1 MTATQI
7 RQFHDLDLFVDMLAA
22 DKDHIARA
30 KAKAQAVKEAQAQA
44 VKEAQAKTERARQR
58 RAVEQARATRRM
70 EITASST
77 VALSGV
83 WMFFAA
89 WLA

>member
-22 DKDHIARA
+22 DKAHIDRA
-30 KAKAQAVKEAQAQA
+30 KAKAEAVKEAQEQA
-44 VKEAQAKTERARQR
+44 SKARQR
-58 RAVEQARATRRM
+58 QAAEQARVTRRM

-77 VALSGV
+77 VALAGL
-83 WMFFAA
+83 WTFLTA

>member
-22 DKDHIARA
+22 DRDHIDRA
-30 KAKAQAVKEAQAQA
+30 KAKAEAVRLAQEQARK
-44 VKEAQAKTERARQR
+44 ARQR
-58 RAVEQARATRRM
+58 RATEQARVTRRM

-77 VALSGV
+77 VALAGV
-83 WMFFAA
+83 WTFLVA

>member
-22 DKDHIARA
+22 DKDHIDRA

-44 VKEAQAKTERARQR
+44 ERARQH
-58 RAVEQARATRRM
+58 RATEQARATRRM
-70 EITASST
+70 EVTASST
-77 VALSGV
+77 VALAGL
-83 WMFFAA
+83 WTFLAA

>member
-30 KAKAQAVKEAQAQA
+30 KAKAQAVKEAQEQA
-44 VKEAQAKTERARQR
+44 RKAGQH

-77 VALSGV
+77 VALAGL
-83 WMFFAA
+83 WTFLAA

>member
-22 DKDHIARA
+22 DRDHIARA
-30 KAKAQAVKEAQAQA
+30 KAKAQAVKEAQEQA
-44 VKEAQAKTERARQR
+44 RKARQH

-70 EITASST
+70 EITASFT
-77 VALSGV
+77 VALAGV
-83 WMFFAA
+83 WTFLAA

>member
-30 KAKAQAVKEAQAQA
+30 KAKAQAVKEAQAKA
-44 VKEAQAKTERARQR
+44 ERARQR

-70 EITASST
+70 EVTASST
-77 VALSGV
+77 VALAGL
-83 WMFFAA
+83 WTFLAA

>member
-22 DKDHIARA
+22 DPAHIARA
-30 KAKAQAVKEAQAQA
+30 KAKAKAVKEAQ
-44 VKEAQAKTERARQR
+44 VKAERARQH
-58 RAVEQARATRRM
+58 RAVEQARVTRRM

-77 VALSGV
+77 VALAGL
-83 WMFFAA
+83 WTFLAA

>member
-22 DKDHIARA
+22 DKAHIARA
-30 KAKAQAVKEAQAQA
+30 KAKAEAVKET
-44 VKEAQAKTERARQR
+44 QAKAEQARQR
-58 RAVEQARATRRM
+58 RAAEQARATRRM

-83 WMFFAA
+83 WMFLAA

>member
-22 DKDHIARA
+22 DRDHIDRA
-30 KAKAQAVKEAQAQA
+30 KAKAEAVRQAQ
-44 VKEAQAKTERARQR
+44 EQARKDRQR
-58 RAVEQARATRRM
+58 RAAEQARATRRM
-70 EITASST
+70 EVTASST
-77 VALSGV
+77 VALAGL
-83 WMFFAA
+83 WTFLAA

>member
-22 DKDHIARA
+22 DKAHIARA
-30 KAKAQAVKEAQAQA
+30 KAKAQAVKEAQEQA
-44 VKEAQAKTERARQR
+44 RKARQHW
-58 RAVEQARATRRM
+58 AVEQARATRRM

-77 VALSGV
+77 VALAGL
-83 WMFFAA
+83 WTFLAA

>member
-30 KAKAQAVKEAQAQA
+30 KAKAQAVKEAQEQA
-44 VKEAQAKTERARQR
+44 RKARQH
-58 RAVEQARATRRM
+58 RAIEQARATRRM

-77 VALSGV
+77 VALAGL
-83 WMFFAA
+83 WMFLAA

>member
-22 DKDHIARA
+22 DKAHIDRA
-30 KAKAQAVKEAQAQA
+30 KAKAEAVR
-44 VKEAQAKTERARQR
+44 EAQAKARRARQR

-77 VALSGV
+77 LAFAGV
-83 WMFFAA
+83 WTFLAA

>member
-1 MTATQI
+1 MTANSI
-7 RQFHDLDLFVDMLAA
+7 KQFHDLDLFVDMLAA
-22 DKDHIARA
+22 DRDHIDRA
-30 KAKAQAVKEAQAQA
+30 KAKAEAVRLAQ
-44 VKEAQAKTERARQR
+44 
-58 RAVEQARATRRM
+58 EQARKARQHRAAEQARVTRRM

-83 WMFFAA
+83 WMFLAA

>member
-30 KAKAQAVKEAQAQA
+30 KAKAQAVKEAQEQA
-44 VKEAQAKTERARQR
+44 RKARQH
-58 RAVEQARATRRM
+58 RAIEQARATRRM

-77 VALSGV
+77 VALAGL
-83 WMFFAA
+83 WTFLAA

>member
-22 DKDHIARA
+22 DRDHIDRA
-30 KAKAQAVKEAQAQA
+30 KAKAEAVRQAQ
-44 VKEAQAKTERARQR
+44 EQARKDRQR
-58 RAVEQARATRRM
+58 KAHEEARATRRM
-70 EITASST
+70 EVTASST
-77 VALSGV
+77 VALAGV
-83 WMFFAA
+83 WTFLAA

>member
-22 DKDHIARA
+22 DKAHIARA
-30 KAKAQAVKEAQAQA
+30 KAKAKA
-44 VKEAQAKTERARQR
+44 VKEAQAKAEQARQR
-58 RAVEQARATRRM
+58 RAAEQARITRRM
-70 EITASST
+70 EVTASST
-77 VALSGV
+77 LALAGL
-83 WMFFAA
+83 WTFLAA

>member
-1 MTATQI
+1 MTANSI
-7 RQFHDLDLFVDMLAA
+7 KQFHDLDLFVDMLAA
-22 DKDHIARA
+22 DRDHIDRA
-30 KAKAQAVKEAQAQA
+30 KAKAEAVRLAQEQARK
-44 VKEAQAKTERARQR
+44 ARQR

-83 WMFFAA
+83 WMFLAA

>member
-7 RQFHDLDLFVDMLAA
+7 RQFHDLDLFVDLLAA
-22 DKDHIARA
+22 DRDHIARA
-30 KAKAQAVKEAQAQA
+30 KAKAQAVKEAQEQA
-44 VKEAQAKTERARQR
+44 RKARQH

-77 VALSGV
+77 VALAGL
-83 WMFFAA
+83 WTFLAA

>member
-22 DKDHIARA
+22 DRDHIARA
-30 KAKAQAVKEAQAQA
+30 KAKAKAVKA
-44 VKEAQAKTERARQR
+44 AQAKARQH
-58 RAVEQARATRRM
+58 RAAEQARVTRRM
-70 EITASST
+70 EVTASST
-77 VALSGV
+77 LALAGV
-83 WMFFAA
+83 WTFLAA

>member
-22 DKDHIARA
+22 DRDHIDRA
-30 KAKAQAVKEAQAQA
+30 KAKAEAVKEAQEQA
-44 VKEAQAKTERARQR
+44 RKARQR

-77 VALSGV
+77 VALAGL
-83 WMFFAA
+83 WTFLTA

>member
-7 RQFHDLDLFVDMLAA
+7 KQAHNADLFVEMLAA
-22 DKDHIARA
+22 DPAHIARA
-30 KAKAQAVKEAQAQA
+30 KAKAEAVKA
-44 VKEAQAKTERARQR
+44 AQAKAEQARQH
-58 RAVEQARATRRM
+58 RAAEQARATRRM

-77 VALSGV
+77 MALAGV
-83 WMFFAA
+83 WTFLAA

>member
-30 KAKAQAVKEAQAQA
+30 KAKAEAVRQAQ
-44 VKEAQAKTERARQR
+44 EQARKDRQR

-70 EITASST
+70 EVTASST
-77 VALSGV
+77 VALAGL
-83 WMFFAA
+83 WTFLAA

>member
-22 DKDHIARA
+22 DRDHIARA
-30 KAKAQAVKEAQAQA
+30 KAKAQAVKEAQEQA
-44 VKEAQAKTERARQR
+44 RKARQH

-77 VALSGV
+77 VALAGL
-83 WMFFAA
+83 WTFLAA
-89 WLA
+89 WVA

>member
-22 DKDHIARA
+22 DKAHIARA
-30 KAKAQAVKEAQAQA
+30 KAKAQAVKEAQEQA
-44 VKEAQAKTERARQR
+44 RKARQH

-77 VALSGV
+77 VALAGL
-83 WMFFAA
+83 WTFLAA

>member
-22 DKDHIARA
+22 DRDHIDRA
-30 KAKAQAVKEAQAQA
+30 KAKAEAVRQAQ
-44 VKEAQAKTERARQR
+44 EQARKDRQR
-58 RAVEQARATRRM
+58 KAHEEARATRRM
-70 EITASST
+70 EVTASST
-77 VALSGV
+77 VALAGL
-83 WMFFAA
+83 WTFLAA

>member
-22 DKDHIARA
+22 DKTHIARA
-30 KAKAQAVKEAQAQA
+30 KAKAQAVKEAQEQA
-44 VKEAQAKTERARQR
+44 RKVRQHRA
-58 RAVEQARATRRM
+58 AEQARATRRM
-70 EITASST
+70 EVTASST
-77 VALSGV
+77 VALAGV
-83 WMFFAA
+83 WMFLAA

>member
-30 KAKAQAVKEAQAQA
+30 KAKAQAVKEAQEQA
-44 VKEAQAKTERARQR
+44 RKARQH
-58 RAVEQARATRRM
+58 RAIEQARATRRM

-77 VALSGV
+77 VAMAGL
-83 WMFFAA
+83 WMFLAA

>member
-22 DKDHIARA
+22 DPAHIDRA
-30 KAKAQAVKEAQAQA
+30 KAKAEAVRLAQ
-44 VKEAQAKTERARQR
+44 
-58 RAVEQARATRRM
+58 EQARKARQHRAAEQARITRRM
-70 EITASST
+70 EVTASST
-77 VALSGV
+77 LALAGL
-83 WMFFAA
+83 WTFLAA

>member
-22 DKDHIARA
+22 DKAHIARA
-30 KAKAQAVKEAQAQA
+30 KAKAKAVKEAQAQA
-44 VKEAQAKTERARQR
+44 ERARQHL
-58 RAVEQARATRRM
+58 AAEQARVTRRL
-70 EITASST
+70 EVTASST
-77 VALSGV
+77 VALAGV
-83 WMFFAA
+83 WTFLAA

>member
-22 DKDHIARA
+22 DKAHIDRA
-30 KAKAQAVKEAQAQA
+30 KAKAEAVKEAQEQA
-44 VKEAQAKTERARQR
+44 RKARQH
-58 RAVEQARATRRM
+58 RAAEQARATRRM
-70 EITASST
+70 EVTASST
-77 VALSGV
+77 VALAGL
-83 WMFFAA
+83 WAFLAA

>member
-22 DKDHIARA
+22 DKAHIDRA
-30 KAKAQAVKEAQAQA
+30 KAKAEAVRLAQ
-44 VKEAQAKTERARQR
+44 
-58 RAVEQARATRRM
+58 EQARKARQHRAAEQARVTRRM

-77 VALSGV
+77 LALAGV
-83 WMFFAA
+83 WTFLAA

>member
-30 KAKAQAVKEAQAQA
+30 KAKAQAVKEAQEQA
-44 VKEAQAKTERARQR
+44 RKARQH

-77 VALSGV
+77 VALAGL
-83 WMFFAA
+83 WMFLAA